1 MDSVTVRPARRD
13 DAGAIVD
20 LAGRTWRAAYG
31 DILRAETIDAALA
44 EWYTPEGTREAIE
57 SERVGYFVA
66 TDGEIVGY
74 VSGHGGDV
82 TGRLGAIYVEPDR
95 WGSGIG
101 TRVLEQFEQYCRDR
115 GCERIEFEVL
125 ADNDRGESFYRARG
139 YSPVETQLVEL
150 FGETVREK
158 LFRGSIER

>member
-1 MDSVTVRPARRD
+1 MDSVSVRQARPD
-13 DAGAIVD
+13 DVGAIVE
-20 LAGRTWRAAYG
+20 LAGRAWRAAYG

-57 SERVGYFVA
+57 SEQVGYFVA
-66 TDGEIVGY
+66 TAGEILGY
-74 VSGHGGDV
+74 LSGHASEP
-82 TGRLGAIYVEPDR
+82 TARLGAIYVDPDR
-95 WGSGIG
+95 WGTGIG
-101 TRVLEQFEQYCRDR
+101 TRLLDQFEQYCRDR

-125 ADNDRGESFYRARG
+125 ADNDRGQSFYRARG
-139 YSPVETQLVEL
+139 YRPVETQEVEL